1 MDLGLKGKRAIVMAA
16 SRGLGYASALGLA
29 REGCKLIVCS
39 RDQARIEAA
48 AATINQ
54 ETGADV
60 KALVADVSSASEA
73 KRLVD
78 AAVSAYGGLEIVV
91 HNAGGPP
98 AGETLQMTEEQWQK
112 AFEQNLLSFTRIV
125 GAAAPEMKKAGYG
138 RVLTIASSSIKQPI
152 PNLAL
157 SNALRAGVWGIAK
170 TLSRELAPQGIL
182 VNVIAPGRIDTER
195 IAELDQA
202 NAQKSGKSVED
213 VRKASI
219 GGIHSDVL
227 AGPRSWRTLSYFSL
241 PRRAATLPARPLPSM
256 ARLALL
262 CSAVCVSLLLVEP
275 VRGQVVVPAPVPAPV
290 EEPRPEFSE
299 FVVKLREQALA
310 QGVTP
315 ATIEAAFTNLEP
327 LEIVVERDRS
337 QPETQLTIDQ
347 YVSRRLTRGFVRT
360 AAEKQREHRTDLV
373 AIAKKYGVSSS
384 VLVAIWGMES
394 NFGRFMG
401 TRPTVQALATLA
413 WEGRRRAF
421 FTTELIDALQI
432 LDKGYIELDQMKGS
446 WAGAMGQ
453 TQFMPSSYLA
463 HAQDFDGDGRRD
475 IWNTLPDVFASI
487 ANYMIAY
494 GWKGDEL
501 WGREVRVP
509 AGRRLEAG
517 GVGWIQAERM
527 PRRARTDRADSA
539 GEMAVPRCPN
549 GDRAGALPKVARS
562 ASLLG
567 AGKKAYLVY
576 SNYDSLLGYNCAHA
590 YALAVGAAV

>member
-1 MDLGLKGKRAIVMAA
+1 MELGLKGKRAIVMAA

-219 GGIHSDVL
+219 GGI
-227 AGPRSWRTLSYFSL
+227 
-241 PRRAATLPARPLPSM
+241 PLG
-256 ARLALL
+256 RL
-262 CSAVCVSLLLVEP
+262 
-275 VRGQVVVPAPVPAPV
+275 G
-290 EEPRPEFSE
+290 RPEE
-299 FVVKLREQALA
+299 LANLVVFLASQAGSYITG
-310 QGVTP
+310 Q
-315 ATIEAAFTNLEP
+315 
-327 LEIVVERDRS
+327 
-337 QPETQLTIDQ
+337 
-347 YVSRRLTRGFVRT
+347 
-360 AAEKQREHRTDLV
+360 
-373 AIAKKYGVSSS
+373 AI
-384 VLVAIWGMES
+384 
-394 NFGRFMG
+394 
-401 TRPTVQALATLA
+401 TV
-413 WEGRRRAF
+413 
-421 FTTELIDALQI
+421 D
-432 LDKGYIELDQMKGS
+432 
-446 WAGAMGQ
+446 
-453 TQFMPSSYLA
+453 
-463 HAQDFDGDGRRD
+463 
-475 IWNTLPDVFASI
+475 
-487 ANYMIAY
+487 
-494 GWKGDEL
+494 
-501 WGREVRVP
+501 
-509 AGRRLEAG
+509 
-517 GVGWIQAERM
+517 
-527 PRRARTDRADSA
+527 
-539 GEMAVPRCPN
+539 
-549 GDRAGALPKVARS
+549 
-562 ASLLG
+562 
-567 AGKKAYLVY
+567 
-576 SNYDSLLGYNCAHA
+576 
-590 YALAVGAAV
+590 GAAGTAL